1 MFTFC
6 LFPGLESLRDSGHST
21 PVRSI
26 THGDPLLRSYS
37 NFAEGKN
44 RASEISEELYRPT
57 DSVLT
62 TPVSSNC
69 SLDQAL
75 CQHMNSP
82 PSVQEEKKPEAGI
95 PASGRLVVA
104 KFSGRVYHLGKIQTP
119 TGSMEVKQVSKV
131 IGSLAR
137 LFLVT
142 LTLLL
147 ALLLLLIALTES
159 ELDVAFLRDI
169 RQTAEFQQFH
179 NEYFCPLRRWLAYKL
194 RWM

>member
-1 MFTFC
+1 M
-6 LFPGLESLRDSGHST
+6 
-21 PVRSI
+21 RSI
-26 THGDPLLRSYS
+26 TRAESLLRSHS
-37 NFAEGKN
+37 NCAESKN
-44 RASEISEELYRPT
+44 GASVFSEELYRPT
-57 DSVLT
+57 DSVLP

-69 SLDQAL
+69 SLDQAVS
-75 CQHMNSP
+75 QHLNNP
-82 PSVQEEKKPEAGI
+82 PSVQEEKKTEAGI
-95 PASGRLVVA
+95 PPSGRLVVA
-104 KFSGRVYHLGKIQTP
+104 KFTDSVYHLGKIQTP
-119 TGSMEVKQVSKV
+119 TGSMEVKEVSKV

>member
-1 MFTFC
+1 M
-6 LFPGLESLRDSGHST
+6 
-21 PVRSI
+21 RSI
-26 THGDPLLRSYS
+26 VHGDPLLRSH
-37 NFAEGKN
+37 NNCAEGKN
-44 RASEISEELYRPT
+44 GASEFSEEFYRPT
-57 DSVLT
+57 DSVLP

-69 SLDQAL
+69 SLDEAL
-75 CQHMNSP
+75 CQNMNSP
-82 PSVQEEKKPEAGI
+82 PSVQEEKKTEVGI
-95 PASGRLVVA
+95 PKSGRLVVA
-104 KFSGRVYHLGKIQTP
+104 KFTGRVYHLGKIQTP

-194 RWM
+194 RWMGG